1 MTFLEQIFE
10 RLQQAASAPV
20 IREVR
25 DGKVISATGGDLL
38 AMVQQART
46 FLVARGL
53 KKGDRC
59 ALLAP
64 NSIRWAAL
72 DLAMVAEG
80 IIVVPLYA
88 RQAPAELVAMMKDS
102 TPARVCC
109 ADAVIAA
116 EIQKLW
122 PGGLKISLLESVFV
136 GDAVSPTPPNRHAD
150 SDAVTIIYTSG
161 TSGEPKGVVL
171 NSANVTY
178 MLGCTNARLDQ
189 LMAQFNRGSA
199 APDHV
204 FHYLPFSFAASWLLL
219 LTALSRNSVLT
230 LSHDLSKL
238 ADELKIATP
247 DYFLNVPT
255 LLERVRRRIEETLQ
269 QRGGFGAKV
278 FARAAQ
284 AYLRRQKN
292 ESHFP
297 DRLWLWLANRMM
309 FPAIRSS
316 VGAKLKALIC
326 GSAPLALETQLF
338 YTMIGIPVLQA
349 YGLTETTGIC
359 TLDDPQH
366 VEPGRVGTAVPG
378 IEMTLAEDGEII
390 VRGPNIFPG
399 YWQRPADTAKALEG
413 GWFHTGDQGE
423 VDATGNWRITGRVK
437 NLIILNSGHK
447 VAPEP
452 LEDALAKHLPEA
464 QHVVLQG
471 NQRGFLSALIAP
483 NSGNGLTDSRIQ
495 AVVDALNADA
505 PHYKQIHGFHIAAEP
520 FSIENGLLAANGKL
534 RRTAI
539 AERFAAEIEQIYQK
553 KSA

>member
-1 MTFLEQIFE
+1 MTFLETIFE

-25 DGKVISATGGDLL
+25 GGKVISVTGDELL
-38 AMVQQART
+38 VLVRQART
-46 FLVARGL
+46 FFVARGL

-72 DLAMVAEG
+72 DLAMMAEG

-122 PGGLKISLLESVFV
+122 PGGPKVSLLESVFI

-189 LMAQFNRGSA
+189 LMAQFNRGGA
-199 APDHV
+199 APDHA

-269 QRGGFGAKV
+269 QRGGFAAKV
-278 FARAAQ
+278 FSRAQQ

-292 ESHFP
+292 ESRFP
-297 DRLWLWLANRMM
+297 DGLWLWTANRMM

-316 VGAKLKALIC
+316 VGVNLKALIC

-338 YTMIGIPVLQA
+338 YMMIGIPVLQA

-366 VEPGRVGTAVPG
+366 VEPGRVGDAGRIGLDRETELPAHIQHRRVFLKH
-378 IEMTLAEDGEII
+378 LARYSFQSFGFGVFDDQLHQ
-390 VRGPNIFPG
+390 
-399 YWQRPADTAKALEG
+399 YPAEPPALEIGPEQDRVFTALVDRIRVYPNHANQLIG
-413 GWFHTGDQGE
+413 GFVERNKSHRTG
-423 VDATGNWRITGRVK
+423 
-437 NLIILNSGHK
+437 
-447 VAPEP
+447 
-452 LEDALAKHLPEA
+452 
-464 QHVVLQG
+464 VVELGQPG
-471 NQRGFLSALIAP
+471 DEFM
-483 NSGNGLTDSRIQ
+483 
-495 AVVDALNADA
+495 
-505 PHYKQIHGFHIAAEP
+505 
-520 FSIENGLLAANGKL
+520 GKL
-534 RRTAI
+534 LHRR
-539 AERFAAEIEQIYQK
+539 EEPQPQILAGDVPQ
-553 KSA
+553 